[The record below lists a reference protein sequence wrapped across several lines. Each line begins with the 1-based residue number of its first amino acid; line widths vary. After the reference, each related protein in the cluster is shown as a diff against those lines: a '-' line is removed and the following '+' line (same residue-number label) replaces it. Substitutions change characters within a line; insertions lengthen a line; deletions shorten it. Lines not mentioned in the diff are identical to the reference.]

1 MADRNLRLQVILEGL
16 DRLTSPL
23 RSITGASAAARQDLA
38 RTHEQLKALDAQQ
51 QQVGRYK
58 AAETRYADDARQYE
72 ALQARLAALRQ
83 QLDATE
89 APTKKLRAEFEKVE
103 RQTGQTAQR
112 LEQGGAALQKLSAGL
127 GAAGIDVLDLARH
140 EERLATQTQEANA
153 TLRQQTAQ
161 LDKVNAARRASEK
174 MGEISSK
181 ATGMGLSAI
190 AAGTATAA
198 PLVVATKQAMTLES
212 AMADVR
218 KVVNFPPQAF
228 AQMSD
233 DILEMSTRIPMSA
246 EGIAQIVAAAGRA
259 AVPRKELLGFAE
271 DAAKM
276 GVAFDSTAEEA
287 GTTMAKWRT
296 AFELPQSGVVA
307 LADQINALTNSFGGD
322 VGAVTDMVTRIGPLG
337 KVGGLAASQIAAMSQ
352 VLSSVGVE
360 SEVGATGI
368 KAMML
373 ALTKGAAATR
383 SQRDAFKSLGLDAG
397 QVAKDMQRDAGGT
410 ITDVMKR
417 LQALPKEA
425 QAGALTDLFGSE
437 SVAAIAPMLT
447 SLDQLQANFALVG
460 DKSQYAG
467 SMNQEYLSAVS
478 TTQGATGLAAN
489 ALSGLNITMGQALL
503 PTVVAVSEG
512 DRGGQCHAPLGA
524 GTPGDDEGD
533 HAVSGGGGRAAG
545 PAGRAGAGLWGA
557 DGCRRAAGH
566 RAGAAAA
573 DRGGH
578 RRPRGGGLSGL
589 RQLGADQRVVR
600 RDLAG
605 HQGHGLGRAGV
616 SGQCLPD
623 LHAAGPAGSGLRAR
637 AGLSAIAQFYRDRAQ
652 PHSGAD
658 QRDYLDARRGGG
670 DDHGVGSS
678 LVTLLKAKLG
688 IHSPSRVFAGL
699 GGFVMAGLDQ
709 GLADNTAGPLQRIA
723 SLSDAMTAG
732 FRADGGAMLG
742 RIGDA
747 SGQIASAVALGAAVP
762 AAAMPAPAP
771 GRARPPPVSPRPATR
786 SPSTPEPPRRP
797 TSPAKCA
804 RPSRTSSASGAGAGL
819 AMDKEARDA
828 PDGPWPVPLPDP
840 HARPRRIA
848 AQDRLALCPLGPRGR
863 ARCGAVSGGRGRENQ
878 PLGLG
883 LCRDHRWPRLARPVA
898 RNGRSG
904 RGAAPA
910 RWQRAGLRQLRDRG
924 DRRAPR
930 RAHGRW
936 PPAADRLCHRPS
948 AGR

>member
-127 GAAGIDVLDLARH
+127 SAAGIDVLDLARH

-218 KVVNFPPQAF
+218 KVVDFPTPQAF

-352 VLSSVGVE
+352 V
-360 SEVGATGI
+360 
-368 KAMML
+368 
-373 ALTKGAAATR
+373 
-383 SQRDAFKSLGLDAG
+383 
-397 QVAKDMQRDAGGT
+397 
-410 ITDVMKR
+410 
-417 LQALPKEA
+417 
-425 QAGALTDLFGSE
+425 
-437 SVAAIAPMLT
+437 
-447 SLDQLQANFALVG
+447 
-460 DKSQYAG
+460 
-467 SMNQEYLSAVS
+467 
-478 TTQGATGLAAN
+478 
-489 ALSGLNITMGQALL
+489 
-503 PTVVAVSEG
+503 
-512 DRGGQCHAPLGA
+512 
-524 GTPGDDEGD
+524 
-533 HAVSGGGGRAAG
+533 
-545 PAGRAGAGLWGA
+545 
-557 DGCRRAAGH
+557 
-566 RAGAAAA
+566 
-573 DRGGH
+573 
-578 RRPRGGGLSGL
+578 
-589 RQLGADQRVVR
+589 
-600 RDLAG
+600 
-605 HQGHGLGRAGV
+605 
-616 SGQCLPD
+616 
-623 LHAAGPAGSGLRAR
+623 
-637 AGLSAIAQFYRDRAQ
+637 
-652 PHSGAD
+652 
-658 QRDYLDARRGGG
+658 
-670 DDHGVGSS
+670 
-678 LVTLLKAKLG
+678 
-688 IHSPSRVFAGL
+688 
-699 GGFVMAGLDQ
+699 
-709 GLADNTAGPLQRIA
+709 
-723 SLSDAMTAG
+723 
-732 FRADGGAMLG
+732 FRAWAWN
-742 RIGDA
+742 
-747 SGQIASAVALGAAVP
+747 P
-762 AAAMPAPAP
+762 
-771 GRARPPPVSPRPATR
+771 
-786 SPSTPEPPRRP
+786 
-797 TSPAKCA
+797 K
-804 RPSRTSSASGAGAGL
+804 
-819 AMDKEARDA
+819 
-828 PDGPWPVPLPDP
+828 W
-840 HARPRRIA
+840 
-848 AQDRLALCPLGPRGR
+848 
-863 ARCGAVSGGRGRENQ
+863 
-878 PLGLG
+878 
-883 LCRDHRWPRLARPVA
+883 
-898 RNGRSG
+898 
-904 RGAAPA
+904 
-910 RWQRAGLRQLRDRG
+910 
-924 DRRAPR
+924 APR
-930 RAHGRW
+930 AS
-936 PPAADRLCHRPS
+936 RP
-948 AGR
+948 

>member
-1 MADRNLRLQVILEGL
+1 
-16 DRLTSPL
+16 
-23 RSITGASAAARQDLA
+23 
-38 RTHEQLKALDAQQ
+38 
-51 QQVGRYK
+51 
-58 AAETRYADDARQYE
+58 
-72 ALQARLAALRQ
+72 
-83 QLDATE
+83 
-89 APTKKLRAEFEKVE
+89 
-103 RQTGQTAQR
+103 
-112 LEQGGAALQKLSAGL
+112 
-127 GAAGIDVLDLARH
+127 
-140 EERLATQTQEANA
+140 
-153 TLRQQTAQ
+153 
-161 LDKVNAARRASEK
+161 
-174 MGEISSK
+174 
-181 ATGMGLSAI
+181 MGLSAI

-218 KVVNFPPQAF
+218 KVVNFPTPQAF

-296 AFELPQSGVVA
+296 AFALPQSGVVA

-503 PTVVAVSEG
+503 PTVVAVSGKVTEAANVMRHWAQEHPAMTKAIMLFLG
-512 DRGGQCHAPLGA
+512 VGAGLLVLLGGLALAFGALTAAAAPLGIALGPLLLIVA
-524 GTPGDDEGD
+524 GI
-533 HAVSGGGGRAAG
+533 AA
-545 PAGRAGAGLWGA
+545 L
-557 DGCRRAAGH
+557 
-566 RAGAAAA
+566 AAAA
-573 DRGGH
+573 YLVYDNWGPISAWFGGIWQGI
-578 RRPRGGGLSGL
+578 RDMASGALAFLVNAFLTFTPLGLLVQAFAPALAYLQSLNFTEIGRNLIQGL
-589 RQLGADQRVVR
+589 INGITSMLGAV
-600 RDLAG
+600 
-605 HQGHGLGRAGV
+605 
-616 SGQCLPD
+616 
-623 LHAAGPAGSGLRAR
+623 AAT
-637 AGLSAIAQFYRDRAQ
+637 IT
-652 PHSGAD
+652 
-658 QRDYLDARRGGG
+658 
-670 DDHGVGSS
+670 GVGSS

-762 AAAMPAPAP
+762 AAALAAPAP
-771 GRARPPPVSPRPATR
+771 GRGRARPPPVLPRPATR

-804 RPSRTSSASGAGAGL
+804 RPSRTSSASGAGGVWRWIRRP
-819 AMDKEARDA
+819 RDA

-910 RWQRAGLRQLRDRG
+910 RWQRACLRQLRDRG

>member
-127 GAAGIDVLDLARH
+127 SAAGIDVLDLARH

-218 KVVNFPPQAF
+218 KVVNFPTPQAF

-368 KAMML
+368 KNMML

-503 PTVVAVSEG
+503 PTVVAVSQKVTEAANVMRHWAQEHPAMTKAIMLFLG
-512 DRGGQCHAPLGA
+512 VGAGLLVLLGGLALAFGALTAAAAPLGIALGPLLLIVA
-524 GTPGDDEGD
+524 GI
-533 HAVSGGGGRAAG
+533 AA
-545 PAGRAGAGLWGA
+545 L
-557 DGCRRAAGH
+557 
-566 RAGAAAA
+566 AAAA
-573 DRGGH
+573 YLVYDNWGPISAWFGGIWQGI
-578 RRPRGGGLSGL
+578 RDMASGALAFLVNAFLTFTPLGLLVQAFAPALAYLQSLNFTEIGRNLIQGL
-589 RQLGADQRVVR
+589 INGITSMLGAV
-600 RDLAG
+600 
-605 HQGHGLGRAGV
+605 
-616 SGQCLPD
+616 
-623 LHAAGPAGSGLRAR
+623 AAT
-637 AGLSAIAQFYRDRAQ
+637 IT
-652 PHSGAD
+652 
-658 QRDYLDARRGGG
+658 
-670 DDHGVGSS
+670 GVGSS

-709 GLADNTAGPLQRIA
+709 GLAENTAGPLQRIA

-762 AAAMPAPAP
+762 AAALPAPAQ
-771 GRARPPPVSPRPATR
+771 
-786 SPSTPEPPRRP
+786 
-797 TSPAKCA
+797 
-804 RPSRTSSASGAGAGL
+804 GAGPGAPTATVAPASYTITINAGT
-819 AMDKEARDA
+819 APA
-828 PDGPWPVPLPDP
+828 PDI
-840 HARPRRIA
+840 AREVRKVIEDIERE
-848 AQDRLALCPLGPRGR
+848 RRGR
-863 ARCGAVSGGRGRENQ
+863 GF
-878 PLGLG
+878 
-883 LCRDHRWPRLARPVA
+883 
-898 RNGRSG
+898 
-904 RGAAPA
+904 
-910 RWQRAGLRQLRDRG
+910 G
-924 DRRAPR
+924 D
-930 RAHGRW
+930 G
-936 PPAADRLCHRPS
+936 
-948 AGR
+948 